1 MDLPASN
8 SSPVQPPSTAHVQPK
23 AGEGWIFSTLR
34 RIGIL
39 ALIGIL
45 FGGVI
50 AGLAMWFP
58 YNRIVV
64 YDQPMSPN
72 IKIRSVRM
80 TQGGFIVIFLNEG
93 AGWQMVGNTSY
104 LPPGYYRNI
113 VVPIDRAPILDLQD
127 KARHLIARIY
137 KDNGNKDFEEEQD
150 VPVKGFLGH
159 PYTKHFW
166 FIRLGVSPA
175 RQLRLSLLDR
185 PVTLLFDLLFP

>member
-39 ALIGIL
+39 VLIGIL

-72 IKIRSVRM
+72 IKVRSVRM
-80 TQGGFIVIFLNEG
+80 AQGGFIVIFLNEG

-113 VVPIDRAPILDLQD
+113 VVLIDRAP
-127 KARHLIARIY
+127 K
-137 KDNGNKDFEEEQD
+137 EEQD

-159 PYTKHFW
+159 SYAKHFW